1 LVVTVD
7 ILRHIRYVRLRR
19 GADTV
24 SLDETPLWM
33 VDDPETLARMAARL
47 LSARVVAID
56 TESDSFHHY
65 QEKVCLIQFS
75 DLDTDYILDPLAV
88 PDISILAPLFADPQ
102 IVKVFHGA
110 DYDIVSLKR
119 DFGFEI
125 HNLFDTMISSQ
136 QLGLPGVGLADLIR
150 EFFGIEIDKKYQRH
164 DWAERPL
171 LFDHIEYARGDTHYL
186 LAIREILLRRL
197 ERRGRLARVLEE
209 CARLE
214 KREWE
219 GRSFDPDGYLRVKG
233 SIALDDPGK
242 RVLRRLWLLRDQ
254 DARRLDRPPFKVI
267 PDPVLVDLARVRP
280 RSEGELDRLFA
291 GGKQG
296 LRRKFGSQFLDAI
309 KLGLQDDFPIP
320 KPKAKRPG
328 GPSRL
333 SGKIAEKAMNALKD
347 WRNDV
352 VDANPGTQAV
362 AVISNASLKNLVR
375 SRPKDLE
382 ELALVPDVRAW
393 QVEAYGAQLLAVLDS
408 VAPWSDEVVVEEEV
422 EDNGPKRRRRRRRR

>member
-1 LVVTVD
+1 M
-7 ILRHIRYVRLRR
+7 
-19 GADTV
+19 

-33 VDDPETLARMAARL
+33 VDDPETLARMAERL
-47 LSARVVAID
+47 MASRVVAID

-88 PDISILAPLFADPQ
+88 PDLSPLAPLFASPD

-125 HNLFDTMISSQ
+125 RNLFDTMISAQ
-136 QLGLPGVGLADLIR
+136 HLGLPAVGLAYLIL
-150 EFFGIEIDKKYQRH
+150 EFFGIEVDKKYQRH

-171 LFDHIEYARGDTHYL
+171 LEEHIEYARGDTHYL
-186 LAIREILLRRL
+186 LAIREILTSRL
-197 ERRGRLARVLEE
+197 DRRGRLPRVLEE
-209 CARLE
+209 CVRLE

-233 SIALDDPGK
+233 SVVLDDAGK

-267 PDPVLVDLARVRP
+267 PDPVLVDLARVKP
-280 RSEGELDRLFA
+280 RTEGELDRLFA

-296 LRRKFGSQFLDAI
+296 LRRKFGSQFVEAV

-320 KPKAKRPG
+320 KPKPKQSG
-328 GPSRL
+328 GPARL
-333 SGKIAEKAMNALKD
+333 TGAVAEKAVVALKN

-352 VDANPGTQAV
+352 VAANPGTQAV
-362 AVISNASLKNLVR
+362 AVISNASLKSLVR
-375 SRPKDLE
+375 SRPRDLE
-382 ELALVPDVRAW
+382 ELALVPDVRQW
-393 QVEAYGAQLLAVLDS
+393 QVAAYGEQLLAVLDS
-408 VAPWSDEVVVEEEV
+408 VVPWTEALAPAESD
-422 EDNGPKRRRRRRRR
+422 DDAPARRRRRRRRRS